1 MIFFSFFLF
10 SSFFFIDAT
19 FIRQFSFFIGLIN
32 SYFVIIFIFFI
43 VQPYTSIFPHPY
55 NFYNR
60 HDNSL
65 GEPSTKFCYFFFK
78 LIPIFLDQPY
88 NFITRAWRRSACV
101 FGRAGYVWW
110 YPTICTRPP
119 IWPGGYIR
127 ETSWLEVL
135 LADNKKDSKSFF
147 FDLMIIKCSW
157 HHMIRDFK

>member
-1 MIFFSFFLF
+1 MGDRRVYFIKYVTNWWFSLQSLVQPGINTFLFCVFALLLIIYDLLFFLF
-10 SSFFFIDAT
+10 FFFFFFIDAT

-43 VQPYTSIFPHPY
+43 VQPHTSIFPHPY

-101 FGRAGYVWW
+101 FGRAGYVW
-110 YPTICTRPP
+110 
-119 IWPGGYIR
+119 
-127 ETSWLEVL
+127 
-135 LADNKKDSKSFF
+135 
-147 FDLMIIKCSW
+147 
-157 HHMIRDFK
+157 